1 MVFYGYRGI
10 TWDIFKEIMADNLN
24 RKTGKLPSRLRSEL
38 ERFVFSGRFE
48 RFKQAEGN
56 RPLSAPIEAIIDEI
70 YAMPEGKRS
79 RRGYIKR
86 STLGDWFV
94 ELMEDGS
101 IRTNI
106 ATDLQEMTEL
116 EDVWLGLNSVVGRK
130 KDGSLVQQGSCD
142 EICMYTQALDF
153 VTSSTYDKKQ
163 WAVKLGDDNWIY
175 FNGISTE
182 SVREARLNGLGEI
195 EYEK

>member
-1 MVFYGYRGI
+1 
-10 TWDIFKEIMADNLN
+10 
-24 RKTGKLPSRLRSEL
+24 
-38 ERFVFSGRFE
+38 
-48 RFKQAEGN
+48 
-56 RPLSAPIEAIIDEI
+56 
-70 YAMPEGKRS
+70 
-79 RRGYIKR
+79 
-86 STLGDWFV
+86 
-94 ELMEDGS
+94 MEDGS

-182 SVREARLNGLGEI
+182 SVREAKLNSLGEI